1 MSSRSHPDCTFF
13 CLCSFEYT
21 KTASHRRTVQFR
33 LKDLQIHDKH
43 SITPHDAPDHIF
55 LSTKAI
61 TLSLDTQKNSVRGES
76 SSMEATGVLH
86 GDPVSAAARRYLH
99 LRANHAP
106 PNTPICSYYPTISL
120 SPQPIKSRQITSLLR
135 LHAAK
140 IGFQR
145 LGFYPHEIG
154 THSLRSGGTMT
165 L

>member
-76 SSMEATGVLH
+76 SSMATQFRPLH
-86 GDPVSAAARRYLH
+86 AGISTCGPIMLH
-99 LRANHAP
+99 QTLP
-106 PNTPICSYYPTISL
+106 SVPTILPYHRHHSPSSPARSL
-120 SPQPIKSRQITSLLR
+120 PSSVYTQLR
-135 LHAAK
+135 LDSNAWDSTPMKLEPIH
-140 IGFQR
+140 
-145 LGFYPHEIG
+145 
-154 THSLRSGGTMT
+154 
-165 L
+165 